1 MQGDYEV
8 SKVQAVVILRLPA
21 SKVLDINTG
30 WGSDT
35 KPRTQHQGPVQGLCD
50 EAVCDTAHRL
60 NVGGTSF
67 RTTEITL
74 RQNMES
80 KICEQKSSW
89 PPCPPRLA
97 SAWSPIMGDTIHK
110 EALPLPRFRSEK
122 RWVVL

>member
-80 KICEQKSSW
+80 ITSVNDVCRVWIVARNPVQ
-89 PPCPPRLA
+89 
-97 SAWSPIMGDTIHK
+97 T
-110 EALPLPRFRSEK
+110 
-122 RWVVL
+122 